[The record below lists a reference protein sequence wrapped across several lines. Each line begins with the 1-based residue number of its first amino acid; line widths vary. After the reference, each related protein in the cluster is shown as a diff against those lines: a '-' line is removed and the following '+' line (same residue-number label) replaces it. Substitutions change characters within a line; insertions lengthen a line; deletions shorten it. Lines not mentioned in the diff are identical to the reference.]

1 MSVQTIGILP
11 IEGFT
16 LLSLASVVDPFRSAN
31 LLSRKKLYDIVTIGR
46 DLSPVASSGP
56 ALATISHPMTSD
68 LELGY
73 LFVIA
78 GGRPEHFS
86 DLKTL
91 HWIEQ
96 MFRKGVCVCGVSGG
110 PVILAK
116 AGIVVGH
123 RMTVHWEH
131 APALLEAYPDL
142 LLEKTLFTRDR
153 RLMTCGGGAAAL
165 DMTLALIGQDHGP
178 AFVRRVGDWCLH
190 TDMREATRAQR
201 RAVPKNVGKANAA
214 ILQVVQVM
222 EATIAAPVPLAALS
236 ETAGLS
242 ERQLNRVFQRATGE
256 TVMGYYRNLRLDC
269 AANLLRSSGLSIT
282 QIALATGFASSSHF
296 TAAYRTRYGV
306 LPSASRA

>member
-1 MSVQTIGILP
+1 MQTIGILP
-11 IEGFT
+11 IEGFS

-46 DLSPVASSGP
+46 DLTPVASSGP
-56 ALATISHPMTSD
+56 AMARISHLMTND
-68 LELGY
+68 LELGS

-78 GGRPEHFS
+78 GGRPENFS
-86 DLKTL
+86 DQKTL

-96 MFRKGVCVCGVSGG
+96 MFRKGVCICGVSGG

-116 AGIVVGH
+116 AGIVTGH

-142 LLEKTLFTRDR
+142 MLERTLFTRDR
-153 RLMTCGGGAAAL
+153 RLITYGGGAAAL

-178 AFVRRVGDWCLH
+178 EFVRKVGDWCLH
-190 TDMREATRAQR
+190 TDIREATRAQR
-201 RAVPKNVGKANAA
+201 RAAPRNVGPANAA
-214 ILQVVQVM
+214 IVQVVQAM
-222 EATIAAPVPLAALS
+222 ETHIAVPLSLPDLAQI
-236 ETAGLS
+236 AGLS
-242 ERQLNRVFQRATGE
+242 ERQLNRVFVRATDE

-269 AANLLRSSGLSIT
+269 AANLLRSSALSVT

-296 TAAYRTRYGV
+296 TAAYRARYGV